1 MPGPSFPKLDFG
13 RETGV
18 APAEFRIAARAVSV
32 AGAVLDGAE
41 AYFDNG
47 VLSGKSK
54 PEQGV
59 TFGPEV
65 LRAMGGRRV
74 LALWLAVANDEEGKP
89 GWFGLSVGE
98 MRIDAAKKDGYR
110 DMSAF
115 QTKLT
120 DAARGRVSVFQL
132 KDPEKPVL
140 LSLLA
145 KQPDLW
151 NHAVR
156 TFRDTVTAAIPEAA
170 SLGGAKAAGEAA
182 AAADKGYPKVD
193 IGKESGFPPT
203 TVRAISR
210 DVVLIG
216 CIVQDGKAVWDNGLL
231 AGKAKVEVGI
241 TFGPEPMRALAGKRV
256 VALWAS
262 VARQEDGKPGWFG
275 VSVGE
280 MRIDPAKKEGFRD
293 VSAWSMKFNDAA
305 RGRIEL
311 WRLKP
316 EERAAVSGLLRAQ
329 ADLWESAFENV
340 RTGAD

>member
-1 MPGPSFPKLDFG
+1 MAGPSYPHLDFG

-18 APAEFRIAARAVSV
+18 APSEFRIASRPVSV
-32 AGAVLDGAE
+32 AGAVIDGAE
-41 AYFDNG
+41 AFFDNG
-47 VLSGKSK
+47 VLAGKSK
-54 PEQGV
+54 PEQGI
-59 TFGPEV
+59 TFGHEV

-74 LALWLAVANDEEGKP
+74 LALWLAVANDEAGKP

-110 DMSAF
+110 DVNAF

-145 KQPDLW
+145 RQPDLW
-151 NHAVR
+151 AHAVR
-156 TFRDTVTAAIPEAA
+156 TFRDTVIAAIPAAA
-170 SLGGAKAAGEAA
+170 SLGGAEAGGG
-182 AAADKGYPKVD
+182 AADEGTGYPKVD
-193 IGKESGFPPT
+193 IGSESGFPPT
-203 TVRAISR
+203 TVRAFSR

-216 CIVQDGKAVWDNGLL
+216 CVVQDGKAVWDNGLL
-231 AGKAKVEVGI
+231 AGKAKAEAGI
-241 TFGPEPMRALAGKRV
+241 AFGPEPMRAMAGKRA
-256 VALWAS
+256 VAVWVS

-293 VSAWSMKFNDAA
+293 VSAWPMKFNDAA

-316 EERAAVSGLLRAQ
+316 EERTAVSGLLQEQ
-329 ADLWESAFENV
+329 AALWESAFENV
-340 RTGAD
+340 RTAAD